1 MMQAKG
7 FLQVSREPLL
17 GRRNLFCLQNLLY
30 SSNSV
35 VYGSPYWFFYVLWVA
50 KYQTLRT
57 TDLNRI
63 RYEQPQTF
71 NRFYLAPFNLIL
83 VRVIT
88 LNCQRTELETAC
100 GNSTLVLCSQPV
112 WHFLVFS
119 QSGFYKE
126 STR

>member
-1 MMQAKG
+1 MGRHIVFLCFVGRHIG
-7 FLQVSREPLL
+7 FS
-17 GRRNLFCLQNLLY
+17 
-30 SSNSV
+30 
-35 VYGSPYWFFYVLWVA
+35 YVLWVA

-88 LNCQRTELETAC
+88 LNCQRTELETAR

-112 WHFLVFS
+112 
-119 QSGFYKE
+119 
-126 STR
+126 